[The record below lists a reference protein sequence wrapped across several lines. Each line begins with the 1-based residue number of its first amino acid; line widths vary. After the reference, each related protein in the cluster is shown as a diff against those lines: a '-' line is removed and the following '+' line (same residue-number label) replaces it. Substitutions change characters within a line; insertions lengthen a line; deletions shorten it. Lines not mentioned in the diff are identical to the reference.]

1 MPLPEPVLTGKAP
14 LEQIVYPHI
23 PLQFAELHKATALPG
38 VVEQPTWA
46 IQPGAEFVASLM
58 KITFKHP
65 PFVDAVN
72 DGGKV
77 VPEYCP
83 KIPALVPEPS
93 MTINLSL
100 ASNLNFE
107 KFSVTKLPVVAGKNV

>member
-1 MPLPEPVLTGKAP
+1 MVFAVNPSCMPLPLPLLTGNAP
-14 LEQIVYPHI
+14 LEQMVYPHV
-23 PLQFAELHKATALPG
+23 PLQFDVLHKAKALPG
-38 VVEQPTWA
+38 VDEQPTWA

-58 KITFKHP
+58 KITLRLP

-83 KIPALVPEPS
+83 NIPALVPEPS

-100 ASNLNFE
+100 GSNLNFE
-107 KFSVTKLPVVAGKNV
+107 K